1 MLNLIDLWN
10 NVKKQTAAN
19 TLTGNEKY
27 PESTKPGAISF
38 DKNTIQSSFDFDESP
53 NVIFVNNLSDL
64 SPVESYDDLAELKL
78 SSEEEAIRQKVIEEQ
93 KAKNPKFYD
102 GEQMLIAGVAYDKD
116 TNTVFL
122 VAKKVPYSII
132 VCLSQKHFP
141 ESSTLY
147 NLSLFKTGVLAP
159 LITRDGQTF
168 ILQRKVDTLFSVPA
182 GFLEPQGD
190 EKRLK
195 LDGNDNIVCATAK
208 AEITEEI
215 AGIAGEDNLRFEF
228 SDPQISAVSF
238 RSSTGPI
245 GTIEFVAPSYANC
258 HSSFLQQVVNNNLA
272 QDADEHTGIHEIV
285 PLDSS
290 QRNELLGLLLNNTT
304 KIPGSALFLPVVLSL
319 TRIFNKTTSM
329 VELPRQVPN
338 SNTRAFPI
346 RLFHPE
352 IPKLMP
358 GDGSASE
365 KEESQKPK
373 L

>member
-10 NVKKQTAAN
+10 NVKKHTAVN
-19 TLTGNEKY
+19 TFTGNEKY
-27 PESTKPGAISF
+27 PLSTKPTAINF
-38 DKNTIQSSFDFDESP
+38 DKNTVQSSFDFDEPP

-64 SPVESYDDLAELKL
+64 TPVGSYADLTELKL
-78 SSEEEAIRQKVIEEQ
+78 SREEEAVRQKVIEEQ
-93 KAKNPKFYD
+93 KAKNHKFYD
-102 GEQMLIAGVAYDKD
+102 GEQMLIAGAAYDKD

-122 VAKKVPYSII
+122 VANKVPYSIV

-141 ESSTLY
+141 ESSPLN

-168 ILQRKVDTLFSVPA
+168 ILQRKADTLFSVPA
-182 GFLEPQGD
+182 GFLEPQG
-190 EKRLK
+190 EQKRLN

-215 AGIAGEDNLRFEF
+215 AGIVGEDSLRFEF

-238 RSSTGPI
+238 RSSAGPI
-245 GTIEFVAPSYANC
+245 GTIEFVAPSYADC
-258 HSSFLQQVVNNNLA
+258 HSSFLQQVIQNNSA

-290 QRNELLGLLLNNTT
+290 QRNKLLALLLNNTT

-319 TRIFNKTTSM
+319 TRIFNSPSM
-329 VELPRQVPN
+329 VELPRTIKN
-338 SNTRAFPI
+338 STTHAFPI
-346 RLFHPE
+346 RLFHTE

-358 GDGSASE
+358 GDGSTIE

-373 L
+373 